1 MNRTNLA
8 VEEENFNEFE
18 NINTA
23 ESKKYKHKIEKI
35 THPKLVY
42 YFIKRTF
49 DIVAGIIGILIL
61 IPLSIFVFI
70 MRIIKKENDGPM
82 FYKQLRIGKNG
93 KEIRIF
99 KYRTMVMNA
108 DEKLVQYL
116 EENEEAAKEYKKY
129 KKLRKDPRIT
139 KVGAFL
145 RKTSLDEFPQFIN
158 VLLGQM
164 SVVGPRP
171 YLHREKK
178 DMDWYYDKIIKVKPG
193 ITGYWQ
199 VNGRSDVD
207 FKDRLI
213 MDTYYMEHKSLV
225 MDTKIIIKT
234 AMKIFKKEGAI

>member
-8 VEEENFNEFE
+8 VEDEIFNEFE
-18 NINTA
+18 NINTTQ
-23 ESKKYKHKIEKI
+23 SRTNKNKIEKI
-35 THPKLVY
+35 THPKLIY
-42 YFIKRTF
+42 YFIKRIF
-49 DIVAGIIGILIL
+49 DIVAGIIGILVL
-61 IPLSIFVFI
+61 VPLSIVVFL

-82 FYKQLRIGKNG
+82 FYEQLRIGKDG
-93 KEIRIF
+93 KEIKIF

-108 DEKLVQYL
+108 DEKLAQYL
-116 EENEEAAKEYKKY
+116 AENEEAAKEYKKY

-207 FKDRLI
+207 FNDRLV

-234 AMKIFKKEGAI
+234 AMKMFKKEGAI